1 MIGVDFADPI
11 RSFDEAV
18 ALFIK
23 MYDVERD
30 EAEYQVGVDRGGARH
45 TAQRDGKTVLT
56 IY

>member
-1 MIGVDFADPI
+1 MDFADPI

-18 ALFIK
+18 ALYIE

-45 TAQRDGKTVLT
+45 TAQRDGKTILT

>member
-1 MIGVDFADPI
+1 LTGTDFADPT

-18 ALFIK
+18 TLFMEI
-23 MYDVERD
+23 YDVERD
-30 EAEYQVGVDRGGARH
+30 EAEYQVSVDRGGARH